1 MSRSNVSKLVLVTK
15 KLERKKA
22 KIERRIDN
30 LKREYVD
37 TLNALKRLDE
47 EVLALLQPQIDE
59 IQKELI
65 QPVEEKQPINIPVV
79 PEDAVLPQGE

>member
-1 MSRSNVSKLVLVTK
+1 MRSNIGKLTLLTK

-37 TLNALKRLDE
+37 ILNTLTKLDNQILDMLPNIKLPPVVQ
-47 EVLALLQPQIDE
+47 EV
-59 IQKELI
+59 K
-65 QPVEEKQPINIPVV
+65 PIEIPVV
-79 PEDAVLPQGE
+79 PEDAVVPQAE